1 MSGTDSLKGLI
12 SLSLHIDFDK
22 SVNFNKKHTILTEF
36 GFKLLLNNDLEKEK
50 SRYNL
55 KDIVFTNDEDLYYLY
70 KFRDSESYVILQ
82 LSEKDIEGSRAFVVI
97 RQDQNILEIP
107 GYFLKECNLSWL
119 QRSRFQFYR
128 KSFKIRLKSMQ
139 NVQGYIAV
147 DNSSLYPAIFPLNYD
162 PSKVHWKRFFAII
175 GGWVAFFIV
184 VEKFKEAPNFQIL
197 KSVSPLIHSMITVIF
212 TYLIK
217 DDLDVLFA
225 NIRNRQN
232 NKLTLTGLAM
242 SETVSSN
249 ATMISAQ
256 VVEADA
262 EANDLQPIND

>member
-1 MSGTDSLKGLI
+1 
-12 SLSLHIDFDK
+12 
-22 SVNFNKKHTILTEF
+22 
-36 GFKLLLNNDLEKEK
+36 
-50 SRYNL
+50 
-55 KDIVFTNDEDLYYLY
+55 
-70 KFRDSESYVILQ
+70 
-82 LSEKDIEGSRAFVVI
+82 
-97 RQDQNILEIP
+97 
-107 GYFLKECNLSWL
+107 
-119 QRSRFQFYR
+119 
-128 KSFKIRLKSMQ
+128 MQ

-162 PSKVHWKRFFAII
+162 PSKVHWKRVFAII

-225 NIRNRQN
+225 NIRDRQN

-256 VVEADA
+256 VAEVNA